1 MNRSAWIVAGFAA
14 ITIACGGDAA
24 KTAQQKGADNKTT
37 AQGNITVAGCL
48 ARADEMPGSIGTS
61 GSGSAPAANPPAP
74 GTSTATPPAM
84 TERFVLR
91 QAQPIGPNSAPSA
104 VGTAGSGSP
113 YALEGDVAELRAHAG
128 QRVEVLG
135 RVDASVSDP
144 SGQRLIVT
152 SVRTIA
158 DTCANP

>member
-1 MNRSAWIVAGFAA
+1 MNRTAWIACSFAA

-24 KTAQQKGADNKTT
+24 KTAQQSSADNKAT
-37 AQGNITVAGCL
+37 AQGSITVAGCL

-61 GSGSAPAANPPAP
+61 GSGSTPTNPPAS
-74 GTSTATPPAM
+74 GASTATPPAG

-91 QAQPIGPNSAPSA
+91 QAQPSGASASSA
-104 VGTAGSGSP
+104 VGTSGSGSS
-113 YALEGDVAELRAHAG
+113 YMLEGDVAELRNHAG
-128 QRVEVLG
+128 QQVEVLG
-135 RVDASVSDP
+135 RVDALASDAG
-144 SGQRLIVT
+144 GQRLIVT